1 MISGSNTN
9 NTYFSLLA
17 TQTHPVNSYIATQ
30 LSLTTMIT
38 PGKSFSPEKKTE
50 EQENAELFQFD
61 KTGNLSVRYLRE
73 SYNAAKARASELNT
87 NAGLSGNLRSHCQQT
102 IRVYSALAT
111 LLYSTI
117 SISKADDLE
126 RFVRKRSLQVPNSL
140 FDIDEWKPVLQ
151 IARNVRMGESGKYM
165 DELGAFKSFM
175 KLRLERILVASRIVI
190 NEYKKMKS
198 DTKKELE
205 ALKSHMEDFRYKVI
219 PYLQQ
224 KLNKV
229 QDDNYNL
236 TRDNKVLNDAVA
248 AKDVEIKELTRAK
261 LAQEHEHAAHIERV
275 KKESFEAI
283 AFAKSKI
290 ETQQAAHR
298 AEISSLNRQHEAK
311 VADIRKSN
319 DAQVLHNSVTSKEVI
334 DRLTKEREWL
344 QKTHATVLSNAEKI
358 QQQFKEQCDSEV
370 ERLEKRYAEAM
381 ENANSRLASESS
393 NTQQLLQSTAA
404 TYEAK
409 ISSANAAREYETS
422 MLQVKLEALE
432 KALHESQEKLDKS
445 QKNAEE
451 LAIKVY
457 SGEGELTASRT
468 EIANVKENL
477 ENQKRSYETLKE
489 NNNLEF
495 DRLRKQLD
503 GLFDE
508 KSEMSIAVGT
518 ITAERDAILA
528 SKGTW
533 SKDMDRL
540 EHKERTL
547 RREYEEQTRVVGE
560 MESEKCRLMSYYD
573 EKCQE
578 CTAQKKEI
586 DSLKHVIDG
595 WRKKHQT
602 QEDEHYQLMSDLEAD
617 KSRLM
622 GYYDEKC
629 LQSDGYKKQIKILE
643 DNILRMRKE
652 FKAKELETMQLMN
665 DIEADKSRLMGYYDE
680 KCLQIGTYKKQLASF
695 EKEMSRLKSESVQS
709 GEGDSSELQQELAAF
724 KQQMKQQEMTPVKTF
739 NVKKN
744 ATEVVGAVAYVIAEY
759 TVNQCLKQVATV
771 VKQDIPPIINDN
783 PFETAQYEP
792 RSLDDDLRKLKELE
806 AIISKKNNSI
816 HGLVV
821 AAEANEAEIKV
832 LKTKILNGE
841 EEAAK
846 VANES
851 NNLKDKINELTK
863 ENYYANEEISK
874 LTEELEARTAELA
887 DQKSSAAAAMVSTA
901 NVVSAADE
909 ERLQS
914 ANAEV
919 KDLRAQVQSLEAAAH
934 SSDLSAKVL
943 SGELAEKNTLIDEM
957 SSQHESAI
965 KINKAELENKEVTI
979 MQLRKL
985 VSDLKGSKDE
995 LESQLSELK
1004 EDPTLTAKIEKLQ
1017 AITRGFNARA
1027 RVKRT
1032 RMHRDAKTSGVLV
1045 ATKHTNQGDSGWY
1058 CAPDGSLY
1066 YFVLDAEEW
1075 ILTCGPIT
1083 REAFEDTVMNL
1094 KPKTVASPGY
1104 LKVSNFDLVT
1114 QTVDQPGELYMST
1127 SNWKLYFAVSVD
1139 HLVTDNR

>member
-1 MISGSNTN
+1 
-9 NTYFSLLA
+9 
-17 TQTHPVNSYIATQ
+17 
-30 LSLTTMIT
+30 MIT
-38 PGKSFSPEKKTE
+38 PGKPFSPEKKTD

-175 KLRLERILVASRIVI
+175 KLRLERILMTSRIVI

-198 DTKKELE
+198 ETSKELDN
-205 ALKSHMEDFRYKVI
+205 LKSHMEDFRYKVI

-248 AKDVEIKELTRAK
+248 AKDVEIKELNRVK
-261 LAQEHEHAAHIERV
+261 LAQEHEHAAHVERV

-290 ETQQAAHR
+290 ETQQTAHR
-298 AEISSLNRQHEAK
+298 AEINSLSRQHEAK
-311 VADIRKSN
+311 INDLRKSY
-319 DAQVLHNSVTSKEVI
+319 DAQLLHNSVTNKEVI

-344 QKTHATVLSNAEKI
+344 QKTHATVLNNAEKI

-409 ISSANAAREYETS
+409 ISSANAAREYETN
-422 MLQVKLEALE
+422 MLQVQLETLE
-432 KALHESQEKLDKS
+432 KALKESQEKSDVSEK
-445 QKNAEE
+445 KAEE

-468 EIANVKENL
+468 EIANLKEDIV
-477 ENQKRSYETLKE
+477 NQKRSNEALKE
-489 NNNLEF
+489 SNNLEF

-508 KSEMSIAVGT
+508 KSEMSIAIGT
-518 ITAERDAILA
+518 ITAERDEILA
-528 SKGTW
+528 KKNAW

-573 EKCQE
+573 EKCLE

-595 WRKKHQT
+595 WRKKYQT
-602 QEDEHYQLMSDLEAD
+602 KEDEHYQVMNDLEAD

-629 LQSDGYKKQIKILE
+629 LQSDGYKKQIKALE
-643 DNILRMRKE
+643 DNIVRMRKD
-652 FKAKELETMQLMN
+652 FKRKELETMQLMN

-695 EKEMSRLKSESVQS
+695 EKEMTRMKSENSQS
-709 GEGDSSELQQELAAF
+709 GGGDNSDLQQELAAF
-724 KQQMKQQEMTPVKTF
+724 KQQMKQQEMTPVKTV

-759 TVNQCLKQVATV
+759 TVNQCLHQVATV
-771 VKQDIPPIINDN
+771 VNGNQVSARHHNSANIIHEN
-783 PFETAQYEP
+783 PFETAQYET
-792 RSLDDDLRKLKELE
+792 RSSDEDLRKIKDLE
-806 AIISKKNNSI
+806 ALLSKKNDNI

-821 AAEANEAEIKV
+821 AAEASEAEIRV
-832 LKTKILNGE
+832 LKNKLSSGE

-846 VANES
+846 AVTES

-863 ENYYANEEISK
+863 ENYYANEEVSK
-874 LTEELEARTAELA
+874 LTDELKATKAELE
-887 DQKSSAAAAMVSTA
+887 QKSSSVAVMPSTA
-901 NVVSAADE
+901 TVVSAADE
-909 ERLQS
+909 ERLRS

-919 KDLRAQVQSLEAAAH
+919 EELRAQVQSLEAAAH

-943 SGELAEKNTLIDEM
+943 SGELAEKNSLIDDM
-957 SSQHESAI
+957 SSQHQAAI
-965 KINKAELENKEVTI
+965 KANNAELESKEVTI
-979 MQLRKL
+979 IQLRKL

-995 LESQLSELK
+995 LESQLNELK

-1017 AITRGFNARA
+1017 AITRGFNARN

-1083 REAFEDTVMNL
+1083 REAFEETVMNL
-1094 KPKTVASPGY
+1094 KPKTVSSPGY